1 MVPTL
6 GDDATARVGHD
17 AAAGQASNPQGLE
30 RELEASPDRKVGRR
44 ECVVRGLQVHI
55 DSSVTRAGYLER
67 SNAEFMTWL
76 EEGMTEVDDPRANL
90 VAAFEATGKLATNPR
105 CLGCTFQG
113 AASEFPEIDHPGHQV
128 ALAHKQA
135 VRERFAGL
143 AREAGLRDPDGL
155 AAQLLLLMDGAWV
168 AARRFGP
175 DNHAASWPTQPGS
188 SSTPTLRRRPETGW
202 ANSVALETDLARRAV
217 CAIETTGRRSGL
229 PRLIEIWFAADPER
243 DRIYRLSGGRDR
255 AHWVR
260 NLRRNP
266 AVRVRIDGRWYAGVA
281 TEIEGDQDDG
291 LARRLLAA
299 KYQGWAEG
307 GALSD
312 WARNS
317 LPLAIDLRADAAMTS
332 PPHDRGA
339 VSQ

>member
-1 MVPTL
+1 MAPGWPPAGSGPTI
-6 GDDATARVGHD
+6 TPHR
-17 AAAGQASNPQGLE
+17 
-30 RELEASPDRKVGRR
+30 GRR
-44 ECVVRGLQVHI
+44 SPGAHR
-55 DSSVTRAGYLER
+55 R
-67 SNAEFMTWL
+67 
-76 EEGMTEVDDPRANL
+76 PRY
-90 VAAFEATGKLATNPR
+90 G
-105 CLGCTFQG
+105 
-113 AASEFPEIDHPGHQV
+113 
-128 ALAHKQA
+128 
-135 VRERFAGL
+135 
-143 AREAGLRDPDGL
+143 AGLRLVGRT
-155 AAQLLLLMDGAWV
+155 AWPSKPILR
-168 AARRFGP
+168 AGRSALSRQP
-175 DNHAASWPTQPGS
+175 AAAS
-188 SSTPTLRRRPETGW
+188 
-202 ANSVALETDLARRAV
+202 
-217 CAIETTGRRSGL
+217 GR
-229 PRLIEIWFAADPER
+229 
-243 DRIYRLSGGRDR
+243 RDR

-260 NLRRNP
+260 NLCRNP